1 MKRYYF
7 DMDGVLAT
15 YPSKTENWWEV
26 IGVFKFMIP
35 QDKVLKAAKQLIA
48 AGEEVYI
55 LSAYNADFPFAKDE
69 KNYWLDKYLPEID
82 QAHRIFT
89 VVGRK
94 KTDYIPGGVQPT
106 DILLDDY
113 NKNLVAWEAAGGIGI
128 KLLNGLNTR
137 KTWKGTCVRSNVTI
151 KEIFETLL
159 NADTNIEVA

>member
-1 MKRYYF
+1 MNMTDAARFASAIGAKYAVPLHWGLF
-7 DMDGVLAT
+7 DGL
-15 YPSKTENWWEV
+15 N
-26 IGVFKFMIP
+26 G
-35 QDKVLKAAKQLIA
+35 
-48 AGEEVYI
+48 
-55 LSAYNADFPFAKDE
+55 ADFPFAKDE

-113 NKNLVAWEAAGGIGI
+113 NKNLEAWEAAGGIGI